1 MKDNIGVLIIVGIVA
16 FTFIL
21 PNIGTGVDKEK
32 YDLLQ
37 ASAQKYIE
45 ESHESRWDIDDEEDI
60 GCGCN
65 GREYIEHGDGHRT
78 PCPCLEDGNCKCESE
93 KDTGDKN

>member
-16 FTFIL
+16 FTVIL
-21 PNIGTGVDKEK
+21 PNIDTGVDKEK

-45 ESHESRWDIDDEEDI
+45 ESHESRWDIDDEEDVECM
-60 GCGCN
+60 CG
-65 GREYIEHGDGHRT
+65 GKGFIEHNDRHRT
-78 PCPCLEDGNCKCESE
+78 PCPCLEDDNCKCESE
-93 KDTGDKN
+93 KDMGDKN